1 MAACVT
7 GLFPAVAGERSGARL
22 CGRCGGRC
30 LAPLCPGPVREGLCG
45 PSAEQR
51 GDGLG
56 EEVCFLQ
63 FVFNGTDG
71 GIPVVGRKM
80 CSRFQQVILKDY
92 LKSLLLPPLIE
103 ERFCGPFGDGHSPF
117 GHIGL
122 GRQCS
127 GELRGSLSVPQIPP
141 VTQI

>member
-1 MAACVT
+1 MSVLGRGCAAAVEDAALHLCVQV
-7 GLFPAVAGERSGARL
+7 P
-22 CGRCGGRC
+22 C
-30 LAPLCPGPVREGLCG
+30 VRVSG
-45 PSAEQR
+45 PSTEQR